1 MPGPPVLNGPFTMP
15 MFNRGV
21 PRALQPWI
29 YVLIAMSFQL
39 SGSIFAGALPHYMG
53 ATCLMR
59 EDIMMIALCGVVG
72 VNMPFP
78 FLFRFKFRFTNRQ
91 LLINAATVIAV
102 CNFISMHTENVLVLC
117 ALSYVAGFFKLCGTF
132 ECMSNI
138 QLWMTPKRDFAIF
151 FPLLYCIVLG
161 DMSLSPWL
169 TVKLTYIFQSW
180 QAMHWFMIGLMA
192 AVVFTVYTFTHG
204 FRFMKPLP
212 LVSLDWLGC
221 LLWSSLMLEII
232 FLFNYGEYYN
242 WRDGRVFRTVAC
254 LVPITIWLVIGRMRH
269 IRHPYIAPEA
279 WKYKRLFPLLGL
291 FVLIELV
298 SSTSKSLQATFTSS
312 VLHFGSVSTV
322 VFYLFEWIGTLS
334 GCLFVMFWIKT
345 LRQNYTRLLTIGV
358 LALLS
363 YEAMMYFMV
372 SPCVDIG
379 RLYLPIF
386 CRTFGI
392 AIFFTALTIY
402 LEEVMP
408 FQHFFMGLT
417 MVGLIRNGVVE
428 TVCSGVYGYWLR
440 HHIADNLQRGLSYEP
455 LQAMMLSLKQL
466 FGVTCIIAAVVLAVF
481 LLWDIPPVRS
491 TMKKL
496 PYWNVVGRYLKK
508 SFFSDNELS
517 FSLSGKK
524 KQY

>member
-15 MFNRGV
+15 MFNKGV
-21 PRALQPWI
+21 PRAIQPWI
-29 YVLIAMSFQL
+29 YALIAFSFQI
-39 SGSIFAGALPHYMG
+39 SGGIYAGALSHYMG

-59 EDIMMIALCGVVG
+59 EDIMMIVLCGVVG

-91 LLINAATVIAV
+91 LLINAATVIAL
-102 CNFISMHTENVLVLC
+102 CNFISMQTESVPVLC
-117 ALSYVAGFFKLCGTF
+117 AVSFVAGFFKLCGTF

-161 DMSLSPWL
+161 NMAVSPWL

-180 QAMHWFMIGLMA
+180 EAMHWFMIGLMA
-192 AVVFTVYTFTHG
+192 TVVLVVYSLTHA

-221 LLWSSLMLEII
+221 LLWSALMLEII
-232 FLFNYGEYYN
+232 FLFNYGEFYN
-242 WRDGRVFRTVAC
+242 WWDSPVFRAVAC
-254 LVPITIWLVIGRMRH
+254 LVPVTLFLTIERMRH
-269 IRHPYIAPEA
+269 IRHPYIAPQA
-279 WKYKRLFPLLGL
+279 WEYKRLFPLLGL
-291 FVLIELV
+291 FVLVELI
-298 SSTSKSLQATFTSS
+298 SSTSKSLQGTFTSA
-312 VLHFGSVSTV
+312 VLHFGPVSTSV
-322 VFYLFEWIGTLS
+322 YYIMEWIGTVS
-334 GCLFVMFWIKT
+334 GCLFVMFWIKV
-345 LRQNYTRLLTIGV
+345 LRQTYTRLLTIGV
-358 LALLS
+358 LALLG
-363 YEAMMYFMV
+363 YEVMMYFIV
-372 SPCVDIG
+372 SPGVNIE
-379 RLYLPIF
+379 RLYVPIM

-428 TVCSGVYGYWLR
+428 TVCSGVYGFYLR
-440 HHIADNLQRGLSYEP
+440 HHIADNLQRGLPYEQT
-455 LQAMMLSLKQL
+455 QAMMLSLKQL
-466 FGVTCIIAAVVLAVF
+466 YGVTCIIATVVLLVF

-496 PYWNVVGRYLKK
+496 PYWNVVGRAFKK
-508 SFFSDNELS
+508 MYRLRR
-517 FSLSGKK
+517 
-524 KQY
+524 KQPAVVAARES